1 MRPLRATTATAP
13 GNFFAWISPWRILPI
28 RPSRS
33 AERPTSSGR
42 AEGSACAHT
51 KEKET
56 DSETTRTP
64 RNRRMR
70 ASREERGCHFSRTIW
85 KGRAGRLQNACS
97 GRGVHRLEGPG
108 ALRVRRL
115 LRTPQGA
122 VELRLGSEPREHQSR
137 SDDEM
142 RRNGLS
148 DSLEERL
155 ACLARASPE
164 EDGLR
169 IEQRGDGGDG
179 RAQVRHH
186 WPRGARQAALRRG
199 TLERLCR
206 AQLLAR
212 GTPHH
217 LLDRPL
223 PEDVRDSR
231 RLLAARVARKSH
243 LADFSGG
250 EVHAAMDRAVQEHTG
265 ADSRAE
271 SQEDEVVQVPR
282 GAEPLLAQGAAIR
295 VTLDEHGDSIAL
307 LELRAARDVHQP
319 VAIAGAD
326 DQAVGIDDTSH
337 GT

>member
-148 DSLEERL
+148 DSLEERI

-186 WPRGARQAALRRG
+186 WPRGARQAA
-199 TLERLCR
+199 
-206 AQLLAR
+206 A
-212 GTPHH
+212 
-217 LLDRPL
+217 
-223 PEDVRDSR
+223 S
-231 RLLAARVARKSH
+231 S
-243 LADFSGG
+243 
-250 EVHAAMDRAVQEHTG
+250 M
-265 ADSRAE
+265 
-271 SQEDEVVQVPR
+271 
-282 GAEPLLAQGAAIR
+282 
-295 VTLDEHGDSIAL
+295 TLDDHGESIAL
-307 LELRAARDVHQP
+307 LELRAERDVHPP
-319 VAIAGAD
+319 VEIAGAD
-326 DQAVGIDDTSH
+326 DPAVGIDTTRHGNAERHDARTAARQLFDLVVEHAQHGAHAPAHWRFELLVVNVTSRSRLADQDGRLAPADVDADEVTFH
-337 GT
+337 GAGSCATRSRAPSEVLCLARARA